1 VTGAEAA
8 LQVAL
13 EHGIEVCFAN
23 PGTTELP
30 LVAALDRC
38 PAIRPVLGLFEG
50 VCTGG
55 ADGYAR
61 MAGKPALTLLH
72 LGPGLANGLA
82 NLHNARRA
90 GTPIVNLIGEH
101 ATWHVN
107 ADPPLAS
114 DIEALARTVSRW
126 IRTTRTAGEIRRD
139 MGEAIAAA
147 VEGPGIATLILPSD
161 CQAGEAPP
169 MSRAGILPARA
180 GRIPPVSDAAHTL
193 RTANRAGLLL
203 GGSGLNEPG
212 LLAAARVAAATGCR
226 LLCER
231 VPARIERGAGLPAPE
246 RLLYFPEQL
255 QAQLADIEILL
266 LAGAREPVAFF
277 GYPGTPS
284 RPLSAEQRIEVL
296 AAPGEDAAGALEALA
311 RELGAPAGGAG
322 ILPGRAG
329 NTPAPLPEGPLTRD
343 SLAACLAALELENAI
358 IVDESVT
365 QNRGGFLL
373 PDGWRR
379 HSYLSV
385 TGGAI
390 GFGMPCA
397 TGAAV
402 ACPDRPVLNVQA
414 DGSAMYTIQ
423 ALWTQARE
431 GLNVTTVLCSN
442 RSYAILRGEM
452 RRAGQTDPGPAAAQL
467 TDLGRPDIDWVALA
481 RGLGVPGC
489 RVSTAEDCLTAL
501 RRANAEPGPYLLQA
515 DL

>member
-8 LQVAL
+8 LQMAVR
-13 EHGIEVCFAN
+13 HGLEVCFAN

-38 PAIRPVLGLFEG
+38 GGIRAVLGLFEG
-50 VCTGG
+50 VCTGA

-90 GTPIVNLIGEH
+90 GTPMVNLVGEH

-107 ADPPLAS
+107 ADPPLAT
-114 DIEALARTVSRW
+114 DLHALARTVSCW
-126 IRTTRTAGEIRRD
+126 VRTSRSAAEIPRDTA
-139 MGEAIAAA
+139 EAIAATRA
-147 VEGPGIATLILPSD
+147 GIATLILPAD
-161 CQAGEAPP
+161 CQAADVPDEAGPLPP
-169 MSRAGILPARA
+169 PGFPPSFSSLAVERAAAILRGAAPERAGIL
-180 GRIPPVSDAAHTL
+180 
-193 RTANRAGLLL
+193 L
-203 GGSGLNEPG
+203 GGSALTEHG
-212 LLAAARVAAATGCR
+212 LLAAARVAFRTGAR
-226 LLCER
+226 LFCER
-231 VPARIERGAGLPAPE
+231 VPARIERGQGLPAPE

-255 QAQLADIEILL
+255 QAQLARLDVLL

-277 GYPGTPS
+277 GYPGSPS
-284 RPLSAEQRIEVL
+284 RPLNANQRAEML
-296 AAPGEDAAGALEALA
+296 AEPGEDARGALEALA
-311 RELGAPAGGAG
+311 GEVGAPASGVAARQAEK
-322 ILPGRAG
+322 PDK
-329 NTPAPLPEGPLTRD
+329 PSGPLTRD
-343 SLAACLAALELENAI
+343 GLIACLATLDVDGLI
-358 IVDESVT
+358 LVDESVT
-365 QNRGGFLL
+365 LNRGGFLL

-414 DGSAMYTIQ
+414 DGSAMYTVQ

-431 GLNVTTVLCSN
+431 GLNVTTILCSN

-452 RRAGQTDPGPAAAQL
+452 RRAGLAGLGPLAKQL
-467 TDLGRPDIDWVALA
+467 TDLGRPDIDWVSLG
-481 RGLGVPGC
+481 RGMGVPGA
-489 RVSTAEDCLTAL
+489 RVETAEDCLRELT
-501 RRANAEPGPYLLQA
+501 RAIAQPGPYLIEAVL
-515 DL
+515 